1 LASERPLMME
11 TKLDVPVPVRELVAI
26 SIDNAEKALAFF
38 FDAATKSLT
47 PNAAEPISLLKRVIA
62 VKIDY
67 ARKIAL
73 AEDVSEA
80 TAQQFAYCRAQIE
93 ITTDL
98 IRVLSNLRG

>member
-1 LASERPLMME
+1 ME
-11 TKLDVPVPVRELVAI
+11 TKLDVPVQSRDLVGI

-38 FDAATKSLT
+38 FDAATKSLA
-47 PNAAEPISLLKRVIA
+47 PKAAEPISLLKRVIA

-73 AEDVSEA
+73 AKDVSEA
-80 TAQQFAYCRAQIE
+80 TALQFAYCRAQIE

-98 IRVLSNLRG
+98 IRVVSDSGG